1 LGQFIA
7 DPGPDQRPEAI
18 VQDTRPGVM
27 DPTIIG
33 DGMNRTTFDLR
44 DYFAIVLRH
53 HRAVTASAAKFSRS
67 PI

>member
-1 LGQFIA
+1 
-7 DPGPDQRPEAI
+7 
-18 VQDTRPGVM
+18 M